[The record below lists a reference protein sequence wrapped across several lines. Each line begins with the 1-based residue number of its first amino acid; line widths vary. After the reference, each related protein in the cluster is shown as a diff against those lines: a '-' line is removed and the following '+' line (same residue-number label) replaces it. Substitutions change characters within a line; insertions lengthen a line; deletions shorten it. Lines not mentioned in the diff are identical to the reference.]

1 MTAGALVIELHTR
14 EGDTNLM
21 LDGWIKLS
29 DEKGYPKTEEGLRRY
44 LSRIKSGQGN
54 LPKRKEAKEN
64 RAATT
69 PPPEEFIEWW
79 KEHPEGNEDGPQARV
94 AFNCQRYRDEWK
106 QSSGD
111 SASAAMEP
119 HDVPF

>member
-1 MTAGALVIELHTR
+1 VTAGALVIELHTQ

-21 LDGWIKLS
+21 LDGWTKLS

-44 LSRIKSGQGN
+44 LTRIKDGKIK
-54 LPKRKEAKEN
+54 LPTRKGANKITS
-64 RAATT
+64 ATT
-69 PPPEEFIEWW
+69 PPPEEFIQWW
-79 KEHPEGNEDGPQARV
+79 KEHSEGKEDGPQARV

-106 QSSGD
+106 QSNSA

-119 HDVPF
+119 HGAPF